1 MFHYNF
7 LFHSVCY
14 ESHDTRG
21 TIFSNNQINK
31 NIIVI
36 EGPCIETT
44 KTSVQVNLDF
54 DDRLQLVGSLW

>member
-7 LFHSVCY
+7 LFNSVSY
-14 ESHDTRG
+14 ESRDTRG

-31 NIIVI
+31 NIVI
-36 EGPCIETT
+36 EGACIETT
-44 KTSVQVNLDF
+44 KASVQVNLDF